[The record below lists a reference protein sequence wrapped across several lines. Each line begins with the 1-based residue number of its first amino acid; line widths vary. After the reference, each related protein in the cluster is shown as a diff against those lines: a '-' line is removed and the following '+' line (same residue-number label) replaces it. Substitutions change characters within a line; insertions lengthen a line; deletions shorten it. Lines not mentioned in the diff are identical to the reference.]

1 MNRFNP
7 IDLYA
12 EARDNAV
19 LQLSREQKTEEKKT
33 KRGKEEKVL
42 QNREIRSLG
51 GKFWKANGLNIKSL
65 KASELDGKSLN
76 FSGGKSLNFLG
87 EGIDVM
93 FFLEKPSSFSCLQ
106 RYPLGVELY
115 LLRVVFL

>member
-1 MNRFNP
+1 LAAAEGDVWRWRRLFVGVCSRIP

-51 GKFWKANGLNIKSL
+51 GKF
-65 KASELDGKSLN
+65 
-76 FSGGKSLNFLG
+76 
-87 EGIDVM
+87 
-93 FFLEKPSSFSCLQ
+93 
-106 RYPLGVELY
+106 
-115 LLRVVFL
+115 